1 MLSEHFSIEEFACH
15 HCGELPE
22 QGISQA
28 LLDGLEKLRTAIG
41 NKPINISSGYR
52 CPVRNMEVDGVP
64 NSDHMKGKAADIW
77 VKGMSAYELGLQCQ
91 NIFDGVGVY
100 EEDDF
105 VHVDMRSN
113 GKEVGTYIWYA

>member
-1 MLSEHFSIEEFACH
+1 MLSEHFSREEFACH

-41 NKPINISSGYR
+41 NEPIYISSGYR
-52 CPVRNMEVDGVP
+52 CAKWNRANNGVP
-64 NSDHMKGKAADIW
+64 NSDHMKGKAADIY
-77 VKGMSAYELGLQCQ
+77 VTGMSAYELGLQCQ
-91 NIFDGVGVY
+91 NIFDGVGIY

-105 VHVDMRSN
+105 VHVDMRSD
-113 GKEVGTYIWYA
+113 GTEVGKYLWFK

>member
-1 MLSEHFSIEEFACH
+1 MLSEHFSREEFACH

-77 VKGMSAYELGLQCQ
+77 VKGISAYELGL
-91 NIFDGVGVY
+91 
-100 EEDDF
+100 
-105 VHVDMRSN
+105 
-113 GKEVGTYIWYA
+113 

>member
-1 MLSEHFSIEEFACH
+1 MLSEHFSRAEFACH

-41 NKPINISSGYR
+41 NEPIYISSGYR
-52 CPVRNMEVDGVP
+52 CAKWNRANNGVP
-64 NSDHMKGKAADIW
+64 NSDHMKGKAADIY
-77 VKGMSAYELGLQCQ
+77 VTGMSAYELGLQCQ
-91 NIFDGVGVY
+91 NIFDGVGIY

-105 VHVDMRSN
+105 VHVDMRSD
-113 GKEVGTYIWYA
+113 GTEVGKYLWIK

>member
-1 MLSEHFSIEEFACH
+1 MLSEHFSREEMACR
-15 HCGELPE
+15 HCGKLPK

-41 NKPINISSGYR
+41 NKPINVSSGYR

-64 NSDHMKGKAADIW
+64 NSDHMKGKAADIC
-77 VKGMSAYELGLQCQ
+77 VPGMNVYKLADLCLE
-91 NIFDGVGVY
+91 IFDGVGIY

-105 VHVDMRSN
+105 VHVDMRSD
-113 GKEVGTYIWYA
+113 GTEVGKYLWFK

>member
-1 MLSEHFSIEEFACH
+1 MLSKHFSREEMACKC
-15 HCGELPE
+15 CGELPE

-41 NKPINISSGYR
+41 DKPINVSSGYR
-52 CPVRNMEVDGVP
+52 CLVRNRQVDGVP
-64 NSDHMKGKAADIW
+64 TSDHMKGKAADIW
-77 VKGMSAYELGLQCQ
+77 VKGMSAYELGLKCQ
-91 NIFDGVGVY
+91 NIFDGVGIY

-105 VHVDMRSN
+105 VHVDMRSE